1 MKRII
6 LISGLLISN
15 FCFGAN
21 WIEVENKEGSS
32 VQVDID
38 SVKSI
43 SSQKKLAWTRVI
55 KNEDNDL
62 INSTMNVEVDCS
74 NKTLKNKELIIRA
87 NEEVVFQNS
96 KMNNKTY
103 TPKPDSG
110 AGLILKTLCS

>member
-43 SSQKKLAWTRVI
+43 SSQKKI
-55 KNEDNDL
+55 GMD
-62 INSTMNVEVDCS
+62 
-74 NKTLKNKELIIRA
+74 
-87 NEEVVFQNS
+87 
-96 KMNNKTY
+96 
-103 TPKPDSG
+103 
-110 AGLILKTLCS
+110 